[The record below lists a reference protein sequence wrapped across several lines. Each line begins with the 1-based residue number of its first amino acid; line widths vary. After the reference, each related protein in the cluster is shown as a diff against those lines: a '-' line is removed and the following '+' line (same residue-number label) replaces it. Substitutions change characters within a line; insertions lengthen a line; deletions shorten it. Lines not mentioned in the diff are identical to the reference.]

1 LTSVDQLALLADM
14 ANETPSISSVEAQ
27 AILDALDDA
36 ILKGGDV
43 GSYTVNGRTVN
54 MRSLTEIIDARK
66 YYEAQ
71 KARANGVRYTKVRF

>member
-1 LTSVDQLALLADM
+1 MSGDEQ
-14 ANETPSISSVEAQ
+14 PSITALDAQ

-54 MRSLTEIIDARK
+54 MRSLNEIIEARK

>member
-1 LTSVDQLALLADM
+1 MSDA
-14 ANETPSISSVEAQ
+14 TPSITATDAQ

-43 GSYTVNGRTVN
+43 SSYTVNGRTVE
-54 MRSLTEIIDARK
+54 MRSLNEIILARK

>member
-1 LTSVDQLALLADM
+1 MADG
-14 ANETPSISSVEAQ
+14 TPSLTATEAQ

-43 GSYTVNGRTVN
+43 SSYSVNGRTVN
-54 MRSLTEIIDARK
+54 MRSLDEILSARK